1 MQETWVRSLG
11 WEDPLEKGMTTYSS
25 ILAWRI
31 PQTKKPEPGGLSP
44 GGHKESHTTEWITF
58 STLLWTNNAFK
69 GFPDGAVV
77 KNLPANAGDAGS
89 IPGSGRSP
97 GKGDGNPLQ
106 YSCLENPMDRGTL
119 SSYSLKGH
127 KESDMTEQLS
137 LVVKTHC
144 KVSL

>member
-1 MQETWVRSLG
+1 MTQTIKNLPVIWETWVRSLS

-89 IPGSGRSP
+89 IPGSGRFP
-97 GKGDGNPLQ
+97 GVKNGNPLHF
-106 YSCLENPMDRGTL
+106 SCLEHSMDRGAWRATVHGLAKSRIWL
-119 SSYSLKGH
+119 S
-127 KESDMTEQLS
+127 D
-137 LVVKTHC
+137 
-144 KVSL
+144 